1 VPKYLVKQRAEV
13 WYEIGVIAENEA
25 EAKSLAN
32 DLLMEGVGLK
42 VKDSFVWEDD
52 YEVEVTNE

>member
-1 VPKYLVKQRAEV
+1 MPKYLVKQRAEV

>member
-1 VPKYLVKQRAEV
+1 MPKYLVKQRAEV
-13 WYEIGVIAENEA
+13 WYEVGVIAENEA
-25 EAKSLAN
+25 DAKSLAT
-32 DLLMEGVGLK
+32 DLLMDGVGLK